1 MGLTLS
7 QLEHRSRAVTM
18 VGKPN
23 QMSKKANV
31 IVEGHLM
38 SVRDKKKGSHA
49 FNKLN
54 DASKYLMR
62 LIEVA

>member
-7 QLEHRSRAVTM
+7 QLEHRSRAVTL
-18 VGKPN
+18 VGKAN
-23 QMSKKANV
+23 KMSDKANV

-49 FNKLN
+49 FHKLN
-54 DASKYLMR
+54 DASK
-62 LIEVA
+62 

>member
-1 MGLTLS
+1 
-7 QLEHRSRAVTM
+7 M